1 MITFGILSAI
11 LENWDYKEMI
21 DTVSEIGY
29 KCVEVACWP
38 KGEGG
43 RRYAGTSHIDT
54 ENLDKAKAEEI
65 LSYARSHGV
74 ELSSLAYYPN
84 TLDADIEKRNEYIR
98 HIHSLIDA
106 SSLLGINMVTT
117 FIGRDQK
124 KTVEENLI
132 LVKEVWPEILQH
144 AKEKNVR
151 IAIENC
157 PMLFGPDQWPGG
169 QNLFYSPDI
178 WRKVFDILPYDNL
191 GINFDPSHFVW
202 QQLDYIKALYEF
214 KEKMFHIHFKDIKLR
229 KDKLSEAGVLAYPLD
244 YMIPKLPGLGDVDW
258 GAFVSALTDIGYNG
272 YAVAE
277 IEDKAYE
284 GSREDVVRSL
294 KQVYGYM
301 RNFIV

>member
-65 LSYARSHGV
+65 LSYAKSHGV

-258 GAFVSALTDIGYNG
+258 GAFVSALTDIGYDG

>member
-11 LENWDYKEMI
+11 LENWDYREMI

-65 LSYARSHGV
+65 LSYAKSHGV

-178 WRKVFDILPYDNL
+178 WRKIFDILPYDNL

>member
-1 MITFGILSAI
+1 MKLGVLSAI
-11 LENWDYKEMI
+11 FDGYTFEEM
-21 DTVSEIGY
+21 VEKASSIGY
-29 KCVEVACWP
+29 ECLEVACWP
-38 KGEGG
+38 AGKAE
-43 RRYAGTSHIDT
+43 RRYAGVSHIDT
-54 ENLDKAKAEEI
+54 ENLDEKKRDYI
-65 LSYARSHGV
+65 LSFVKKHNI
-74 ELSSLAYYPN
+74 EISSLAFYPN
-84 TLDADIEKRNEYIR
+84 TLDPDPEKRKAN
-98 HIHSLIDA
+98 IDHLYSVINA
-106 SSLLGINMVTT
+106 SAMLGVNLVTT
-117 FIGRDQK
+117 FIGRDQNK
-124 KTVEENLI
+124 NIGDNIKLAV
-132 LVKEVWPEILQH
+132 EVWKPILDY
-144 AKEKNVR
+144 AKGKGVR

-258 GAFVSALTDIGYNG
+258 GAFVSALTDIGYDG

>member
-11 LENWDYKEMI
+11 LENWAYKEMI

-65 LSYARSHGV
+65 LSYAKSHGV

-284 GSREDVVRSL
+284 DSREDVVRSL

>member
-244 YMIPKLPGLGDVDW
+244 YMIPKLL
-258 GAFVSALTDIGYNG
+258 
-272 YAVAE
+272 
-277 IEDKAYE
+277 K
-284 GSREDVVRSL
+284 SRCETICR
-294 KQVYGYM
+294 Q
-301 RNFIV
+301 

>member
-65 LSYARSHGV
+65 LSYAKSHGV

-284 GSREDVVRSL
+284 DSREDVVRSL

>member
-11 LENWDYKEMI
+11 LENWDYREMI

-65 LSYARSHGV
+65 LSYAKSHGV

>member
-258 GAFVSALTDIGYNG
+258 GAFVSALTDIGYDG

>member
-65 LSYARSHGV
+65 LSYAKSHGV

-178 WRKVFDILPYDNL
+178 WRKVFDILSYDNL

-258 GAFVSALTDIGYNG
+258 GAFVSALTDIGYDG

>member
-65 LSYARSHGV
+65 LSYAKSHGV

-151 IAIENC
+151 IVIENC

>member
-11 LENWDYKEMI
+11 LENWDYREMI

-65 LSYARSHGV
+65 LSYAKSHGV

-84 TLDADIEKRNEYIR
+84 TLNADIEKRNEYIR

>member
-11 LENWDYKEMI
+11 LENWDYREMI

>member
-65 LSYARSHGV
+65 LSYAKSHGV

-117 FIGRDQK
+117 FIGRNQK